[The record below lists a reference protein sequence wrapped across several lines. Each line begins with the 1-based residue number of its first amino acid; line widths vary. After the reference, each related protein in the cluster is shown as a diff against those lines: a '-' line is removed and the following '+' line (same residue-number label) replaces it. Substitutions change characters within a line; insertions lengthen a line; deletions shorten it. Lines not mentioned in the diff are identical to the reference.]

1 MSKTTP
7 LRASA
12 GAIGALLL
20 FLSVLGGAAPAAAQ
34 SGSDP
39 QNEVQTTTTR
49 LYLPVVQRAVPV
61 VPNAALSYYIQDAS
75 PSALW
80 ALGCGAGQY
89 DQATSGKQ
97 DHLVVLNFG
106 QMWIENGVYGAGK
119 FYPKWGFVSLSDV
132 ENAVKSYI
140 QGYYNCTGS
149 DNDSQM
155 MVAIGT
161 NNYGSMNTGTTNQ
174 SSRRNSMY
182 TFGQKWA
189 DMVNNIY
196 TWAAGQGYTSQV
208 SVAGAIDIEWGGDD
222 YDITP
227 TWNTAYITRGW
238 VDGFKA
244 NSRNVHIFF
253 NFGACS
259 GCNSTYSTSTTPNW
273 AYRDEWTISDV
284 WYVSWGASPAYA
296 VPEIYLNSG
305 VNAKQWQTLSE
316 YAARIKGL
324 KIDFSGPMTQYQACI
339 QRNGDPTCPQMDN
352 TPSQGWQQLYD
363 ALNASSYTTQSVLR
377 WVTDIAWQIK

>member
-1 MSKTTP
+1 M
-7 LRASA
+7 RASA

-119 FYPKWGFVSLSDV
+119 FRPYWGFVSLSDV

-161 NNYGSMNTGTTNQ
+161 NNYGS
-174 SSRRNSMY
+174 
-182 TFGQKWA
+182 
-189 DMVNNIY
+189 
-196 TWAAGQGYTSQV
+196 
-208 SVAGAIDIEWGGDD
+208 AGA
-222 YDITP
+222 
-227 TWNTAYITRGW
+227 TACIPS
-238 VDGFKA
+238 V
-244 NSRNVHIFF
+244 RNGPIW
-253 NFGACS
+253 S
-259 GCNSTYSTSTTPNW
+259 
-273 AYRDEWTISDV
+273 TISTPGPPGRV
-284 WYVSWGASPAYA
+284 TPA
-296 VPEIYLNSG
+296 
-305 VNAKQWQTLSE
+305 
-316 YAARIKGL
+316 R
-324 KIDFSGPMTQYQACI
+324 
-339 QRNGDPTCPQMDN
+339 
-352 TPSQGWQQLYD
+352 
-363 ALNASSYTTQSVLR
+363 
-377 WVTDIAWQIK
+377 